1 MTDNPADQSGTA
13 PPGSDQHRVDHLRVE
28 LRACLAVPRWIDEV
42 AAQAPF
48 ASVDDLIE
56 AGRRAANPLTPEEVE
71 AALADHPRIGDK
83 PEGEGAAQAFSRS
96 EQASLGDDDDAE
108 TAAAIAEGNA
118 IYEKR
123 FDRVFL
129 IRAAGRSRSDIL
141 AELNRRIRLDE
152 QEEFAIV
159 EQQLREIALLRL
171 EKTFTERGIEVAE

>member
-1 MTDNPADQSGTA
+1 MNDMS
-13 PPGSDQHRVDHLRVE
+13 VDHLRVD

-42 AAQAPF
+42 AEQAPF
-48 ASVDDLIE
+48 ASVDDLLE
-56 AGRRAANPLTPEEVE
+56 AGRAAANPLTPDEVE
-71 AALADHPRIGDK
+71 AALADHPRIGDTPK
-83 PEGEGAAQAFSRS
+83 GDGAAQAFSRS
-96 EQASLGDDDDAE
+96 EQASLAEDDDDNDAE

-129 IRAAGRSRSDIL
+129 IRAAGRTRAEVL
-141 AELNRRIRLDE
+141 AELNRRIRLDDD
-152 QEEFAIV
+152 EEFAVV

>member
-1 MTDNPADQSGTA
+1 MNDHSA
-13 PPGSDQHRVDHLRVE
+13 DQHRVDHLRVD

-42 AAQAPF
+42 AEQAPF
-48 ASVDDLIE
+48 ASVDDLLE
-56 AGRRAANPLTPEEVE
+56 AGRTAANPLTPDEVE

-83 PEGEGAAQAFSRS
+83 PVGEGASRSFSRS
-96 EQASLGDDDDAE
+96 EQASLGDGDAE

-129 IRAAGRSRSDIL
+129 IRAAGRSRAEIL
-141 AELNRRIRLDE
+141 AELNRRIRLDDDD
-152 QEEFAIV
+152 EFEIV

-171 EKTFTERGIEVAE
+171 EKTFTERGIGVAE

>member
-1 MTDNPADQSGTA
+1 MTDIPADQAGTDQ
-13 PPGSDQHRVDHLRVE
+13 PGTDQHRVDHLRVE

-48 ASVDDLIE
+48 ASVDDLLE
-56 AGRRAANPLTPEEVE
+56 AGRTAANPLTPEEVE

-83 PEGEGAAQAFSRS
+83 PVGDGAAQAFSRS
-96 EQASLGDDDDAE
+96 EQASLDDDDAE

-129 IRAAGRSRSDIL
+129 IRAAGRSRVEIL

-152 QEEFAIV
+152 QEEFAII

-171 EKTFTERGIEVAE
+171 EKTFTGPGIEVAE